1 MTPPTFSKAKPEK
14 LHTWLTNKKRDYA
27 TLGRIKIGK
36 GRDEPPVEPRPIDP
50 VQGLKPAT
58 AWNQSDEDKAEVLR
72 WIFVN
77 NLNDR
82 QPAQKRRNSLN
93 K

>member
-50 VQGLKPAT
+50 VQGLKPSIR
-58 AWNQSDEDKAEVLR
+58 WIDCPIDKADFKVWLAA
-72 WIFVN
+72 N
-77 NLNDR
+77 T
-82 QPAQKRRNSLN
+82 K
-93 K
+93 KK